1 MIQTI
6 AEFLVLLSPFALFL
20 YLRPVM
26 QELSN
31 RDFIKVLVKATII
44 SFVIFFIFLASGDF
58 VFNQILNINFE
69 SFRIFGGIIIFSIA
83 YLFIIKG
90 QKAFFQLKGSL
101 DDLAAE
107 IALPFLVGAATISLT
122 ILMGN
127 RFSTLIGTLLLILI
141 LSVNFFVIL
150 FLKYLRSLIEK
161 KKLKVAF
168 DKNLE
173 ILLRLNGFFIGAI
186 GINMIIRGLNELFL
200 FH

>member
-1 MIQTI
+1 MIQTF

-44 SFVIFFIFLASGDF
+44 SFVIFFVFLATGDF

-83 YLFIIKG
+83 YLFIMKG

-101 DDLAAE
+101 DNLAAE

>member
-1 MIQTI
+1 MLQAVI
-6 AEFLVLLSPFALFL
+6 EFLVLLSPFALFL

-26 QELSN
+26 KELSH
-31 RDFIKVLVKATII
+31 RDFINLLFKATSI
-44 SFVIFFIFLASGDF
+44 SFVIFFVFLLSGDF
-58 VFNQILNINFE
+58 VFRQVLSINFE

-83 YLFIIKG
+83 YLFIMKG
-90 QKAFFQLKGSL
+90 QKAFFHLKGSL

-127 RFSTLIGTLLLILI
+127 RFSPVLGSLLLILI
-141 LSVNFFVIL
+141 LSINFFSIL
-150 FLKYLRSLIEK
+150 FLKYLRDRIKE

-168 DKNLE
+168 DKNME

-186 GINMIIRGLNELFL
+186 GINMIIHGINTLYL
-200 FH
+200 

>member
-1 MIQTI
+1 MIQTF

-44 SFVIFFIFLASGDF
+44 SFVIFFVFLASGDF

-83 YLFIIKG
+83 YLFIMKG

-127 RFSTLIGTLLLILI
+127 RFSTLVGSLLIVLI

-150 FLKYLRSLIEK
+150 LLKYLRSLIEK
-161 KKLKVAF
+161 RKLKVAF

-200 FH
+200 FF

>member
-1 MIQTI
+1 MIQTF

-44 SFVIFFIFLASGDF
+44 SFVIFFVFLASGDF

-83 YLFIIKG
+83 YLFIMKG

-127 RFSTLIGTLLLILI
+127 RFSTSVGSLLLVLI

-150 FLKYLRSLIEK
+150 LLKYLRSLIEK

-200 FH
+200 FF

>member
-1 MIQTI
+1 M
-6 AEFLVLLSPFALFL
+6 E
-20 YLRPVM
+20 
-26 QELSN
+26 N
-31 RDFIKVLVKATII
+31 
-44 SFVIFFIFLASGDF
+44 
-58 VFNQILNINFE
+58 
-69 SFRIFGGIIIFSIA
+69 
-83 YLFIIKG
+83 
-90 QKAFFQLKGSL
+90 L

-127 RFSTLIGTLLLILI
+127 RFSTLTGTLLLLLI

-200 FH
+200 FF

>member
-1 MIQTI
+1 MLQAII
-6 AEFLVLLSPFALFL
+6 EFLVLLSPFALFL

-26 QELSN
+26 KELSQ
-31 RDFIKVLVKATII
+31 REFVIVLFKATVI
-44 SFVIFFIFLASGDF
+44 SFVIFFVFMVSGNFIFRQVLG
-58 VFNQILNINFE
+58 INFE

-83 YLFIIKG
+83 YLFIMKG

-127 RFSTLIGTLLLILI
+127 RFSVGVGTAILILI
-141 LSVNFFVIL
+141 LSINFFSIL
-150 FLKYLRSLIEK
+150 FLKYLRDRVSK
-161 KKLKVAF
+161 KKLKIAF
-168 DKNLE
+168 DKNME

-186 GINMIIRGLNELFL
+186 GINMIIIGINRLYL
-200 FH
+200 